1 MKALVELRHGV
12 SRMFRR
18 GVLLSVVLLLA
29 CDAGLAQQA
38 TTGTRRI
45 RRRSGSIKQVKLPDP
60 DTLGSVAFEEA
71 LVMQQ
76 AIQVLAPN
84 PLSMLDIGQLAWAGQ
99 GLMKTVNANSV
110 IQTERPVSSDMQ
122 LLFVTYDGIYRYVP
136 QGHLLEQLSA
146 PDVRAQLASVAL
158 GQQALPTGCGVVIAR
173 EKLRASRSTSQARR
187 LLNLR
192 VGQIAQIM
200 QMQAAAL
207 GLASLVGGD
216 LDVNIIKKLCGLERN
231 VEPLHVLFV
240 GYRPGQT
247 PEDRARQDQV
257 GTLNQQ

>member
-1 MKALVELRHGV
+1 
-12 SRMFRR
+12 
-18 GVLLSVVLLLA
+18 LLSVLLLLA
-29 CDAGLAQQA
+29 CDVGLAQQ
-38 TTGTRRI
+38 TTTDTKRA
-45 RRRSGSIKQVKLPDP
+45 RRRSGPIKQVKLPEP

-71 LVMQQ
+71 LIMQQ
-76 AIQVLAPN
+76 AVQVLAPN

-99 GLMKTVNANSV
+99 GLMITTNANSGV
-110 IQTERPVSSDMQ
+110 LTERLVSSDMQ

-136 QGHLLEQLSA
+136 LGHLLEQLSA

-158 GQQALPTGCGVVIAR
+158 GQQALPTGCGIVIAR
-173 EKLRASRSTSQARR
+173 ERLRAARTTSQAKR

-192 VGQIAQIM
+192 VGQTAQII

-207 GLASLVGGD
+207 GLASLVAGD
-216 LDVNIIKKLCGLERN
+216 LDVNLIRKLCGLERN

-247 PEDRARQDQV
+247 PEDRARQEQAA
-257 GTLNQQ
+257 TANQP

>member
-1 MKALVELRHGV
+1 MKGLVELRHGV
-12 SRMFRR
+12 SRLFRR

-38 TTGTRRI
+38 TTGTRRA
-45 RRRSGSIKQVKLPDP
+45 RRRSGPIKQVKLPDP

-71 LVMQQ
+71 LIMQQ

-99 GLMKTVNANSV
+99 GLMKTQNANSV
-110 IQTERPVSSDMQ
+110 VQTERPVSSDMQ

-136 QGHLLEQLSA
+136 LGHLLEQMSA

-158 GQQALPTGCGVVIAR
+158 GQQALPTGCGIVIAR

-192 VGQIAQIM
+192 VGQTAQII

-216 LDVNIIKKLCGLERN
+216 LDANLIKKLCGLERN

-247 PEDRARQDQV
+247 PEDRARHEHPT
-257 GTLNQQ
+257 GSTQQ